1 MASYTRQQIID
12 MTEGK
17 NGSRY
22 SRADFTLKD
31 FSGLDLSNINFLSAR
46 TMPASDF
53 TNANLDGSATRN
65 ATFEGVMDANPANIK
80 YTAFANT
87 SLNKINAYTS
97 RYSKVSSDYNTVK
110 FNQVIAKDSDF
121 HNCIFRNA
129 YLLDSIFYRCDFSFC
144 DFTNTKFENF
154 FSQTATRD
162 TSITDCNFDDC
173 LFLNTNFVNNVRFV
187 NCSFKNAR
195 FIYTQVENFQNL
207 DFVKCNLTGLT
218 FLPYNGSTGNLIV
231 SDCNISGALLP
242 DLSALMLGN
251 VNVLYAGTTDS
262 DHAFRYLAFFN

>member
-46 TMPASDF
+46 TIPASDF
-53 TNANLDGSATRN
+53 TSANFDGSATRN

-162 TSITDCNFDDC
+162 TSIKECVFDDAFF
-173 LFLNTNFVNNVRFV
+173 LDTDFLNDVQFES
-187 NCSFKNAR
+187 CSFKNVR
-195 FIYTQVENFQNL
+195 FIYTRAENFQNL
-207 DFVKCNLTGLT
+207 VFRDCDLSGFTLIPFN
-218 FLPYNGSTGNLIV
+218 NSTGNITL
-231 SDCNISGALLP
+231 DNCNLSGATIP
-242 DLSALMLGN
+242 DLSALMNQISVQYEG
-251 VNVLYAGTTDS
+251 GS
-262 DHAFRYLAFFN
+262 QQDHVFRYLAYFN